1 MIKYIQDLIR
11 NHSRTI
17 IKDFTVPQQKAITEV
32 IRGLFTAGTP
42 VLRHLVQDENKT
54 AKKQAEKYAYHLGNI
69 NLEET
74 VEEYALKKI
83 KYSISK
89 NTIIAYDLT
98 DISKEC
104 AKKMEKISKVFD
116 GSKRKV
122 TNGYTLHGVGINNIL
137 VKLKVHLGDKYT
149 LNQIRKNIVKEIS
162 EYCNKKGIWV
172 FDRGNDDKQFFKD
185 LRHFLK
191 VRFIARLKLNRTVVI
206 KETGVVVQVEKLQPG
221 KYEIYLLNINNNK
234 VDQRSTFTLIISNHL
249 KDKQPI
255 RLIHNLNGAHSGKE
269 IVTMYLQRWGIENIF
284 KRVKTKFNL
293 EKIRVLKY
301 KRFVNLLALI
311 QFAIIVSSITFIK
324 IQESTNQLIIGVLML
339 YEKYIKKK
347 SVSFNVDSF
356 ISFMKSCL
364 KPLIFRNK
372 SPSIQKSLFSNL
384 ALKKLGSF

>member
-11 NHSRTI
+11 NHSRNI
-17 IKDFTVPQQKAITEV
+17 LKDCTLPQQKAISEV

-42 VLRHLVQDENKT
+42 VLRHLVQDKNIT
-54 AKKQAEKYAYHLGNI
+54 AKKQAEKYSYHLGNT
-69 NLEET
+69 NLYER
-74 VEEYALKKI
+74 VEAYALKQI
-83 KYSISK
+83 KYSIRM
-89 NTIIAYDLT
+89 NTIIAYDLS

-104 AKKMEKISKVFD
+104 AKKMEKISPVFD

-137 VKLKVHLGDKYT
+137 VKLKVHLGAKYT
-149 LNQIRKNIVKEIS
+149 LNQIRRRIVREIS

-185 LRHFLK
+185 LHHFLK
-191 VRFIARLKLNRTVVI
+191 VRFIARVKSNRTVVI
-206 KETGVVVQVEKLQPG
+206 KETGVIIQVEKLGPG
-221 KYEIYLLNINNNK
+221 KYEVYLLNKNNNK
-234 VDQRSTFTLIISNHL
+234 VDTGAVFILIISSHL
-249 KDKQPI
+249 KDKPPI
-255 RLIHNLNGAHSGKE
+255 RLIHNLSSNYSRNE

-293 EKIRVLKY
+293 EKIRVLKHE
-301 KRFVNLLALI
+301 RFVNLLALI

-339 YEKYIKKK
+339 YEKHIKKK
-347 SVSFNVDSF
+347 SLKFNIDSF
-356 ISFMKSCL
+356 ISFMKSSL
-364 KPLIFRNK
+364 KPLTFRNK
-372 SPSIQKSLFSNL
+372 SPSIQNSLFTNY

>member
-11 NHSRTI
+11 NHSRNI
-17 IKDFTVPQQKAITEV
+17 LKDCTLPQKKAISEV

-54 AKKQAEKYAYHLGNI
+54 AKKQAEKYSYHLGNT
-69 NLEET
+69 NL
-74 VEEYALKKI
+74 VEKVENYALNKI
-83 KYSISK
+83 KYSIRK

-104 AKKMEKISKVFD
+104 AKKMEKISRVFD

-137 VKLKVHLGDKYT
+137 VRLKLHLGDKYT
-149 LNQIRKNIVKEIS
+149 LNQIRKSIVKEIS

-185 LRHFLK
+185 LHHFLK
-191 VRFIARLKLNRTVVI
+191 VRFIARLRLNRIVVI
-206 KETGVVVQVEKLQPG
+206 KETGVIIQVEKLNPG
-221 KYEIYLLNINNNK
+221 KYEVYLLNKNNNK
-234 VDQRSTFTLIISNHL
+234 VNTKSTFTLIISKHL
-249 KDKQPI
+249 RDKTPI
-255 RLIHNLNGAHSGKE
+255 RLIHNLNSNYSSEE

-301 KRFVNLLALI
+301 ERFVSLLALI
-311 QFAIIVSSITFIK
+311 QFAVIVSSITFIR
-324 IQESTNQLIIGVLML
+324 IQESTNQLVIGVLML
-339 YEKYIKKK
+339 YEKHIKKK
-347 SVSFNVDSF
+347 SVSFNIDSF

-372 SPSIQKSLFSNL
+372 SPSIQINLFPKL
-384 ALKKLGSF
+384 QLEKLGSF